1 MDEGYSHAAMLQL
14 LVCESDEAGGDV
26 SLVLGQLLYAA
37 LIVAATARRPS
48 GSTRETA
55 TAVSGL
61 GHCVHTQP
69 SQASQHNDNSHQQQ
83 QQQLIND
90 NIQQHSLVNV
100 PPLRR
105 RCRALTASR
114 SSVVD

>member
-1 MDEGYSHAAMLQL
+1 MDDGYSHAAMLQL

-37 LIVAATARRPS
+37 LIVAAAARRPS

-69 SQASQHNDNSHQQQ
+69 SQTSQHNDHSHQQ

-90 NIQQHSLVNV
+90 NIQHHSLVNV
-100 PPLRR
+100 PPPRR
-105 RCRALTASR
+105 RRRALTASR
-114 SSVVD
+114 